1 MEPSSHSPFAPAP
14 PASGLG
20 AALGWPGCLLLLLT
34 GCAVGPSFERD
45 RLPQPPAAVQ
55 SGAAPAATGS
65 APGPLGAAQAFQPG
79 LPVPERWWT
88 GFGCPE
94 LDGRVEQALAHS
106 PGLAAARAALLQ
118 AQETLRAANG
128 GRLPGVD
135 LQAGVTRQN
144 SNPSG
149 GTVSPYTV
157 FNASVNVSYTL
168 DLFGGVRRG
177 IEFQQSLADQQRWL
191 LQGASLALAA
201 NVTTASIQEAALGAQ
216 LQAAEAVLAL
226 FQEQADLTARQVE
239 LGAKGPADLLAAQ
252 ASVAAAR
259 AALPGL
265 RQQLQAVRT
274 QIAIYLGRF
283 PSEAA
288 LAGLALED
296 FSLPRELPVTLPSAL
311 VRQRPDI
318 LAAEARV
325 QGATAQAGLAAANLF
340 PSLTLGGSYGPQA
353 TSARDL
359 FDGNAMVWSA
369 GLNLL
374 QPVFHGGSLR
384 AQRRAADAGLD
395 QAVAEYR
402 TTLLNAFGNVADV
415 LDALRFDA
423 ESLQAQVQAEQAAA
437 SSLELART
445 RYRLGAAS
453 HLQLLDATRSWQQ
466 ARAGLIQ
473 AQAAR
478 LADTTALY
486 AALGGGWTSL
496 TR

>member
-1 MEPSSHSPFAPAP
+1 MEPSSHSLSAPGP
-14 PASGLG
+14 R
-20 AALGWPGCLLLLLT
+20 AALVWPGCLLLLT
-34 GCAVGPSFERD
+34 GCAVGPSFERS
-45 RLPQPPAAVQ
+45 RLPQPPAAP
-55 SGAAPAATGS
+55 SGATPATGS
-65 APGPLGAAQAFQPG
+65 APGPLGEAQDFHAG

-88 GFGCPE
+88 SFGCPE
-94 LDGRVEQALAHS
+94 LDGRVEQALARS
-106 PGLAAARAALLQ
+106 PGLEAARAALLR
-118 AQETLRAANG
+118 AQENLRAANG

-135 LQAGVTRQN
+135 LQAGVARQN
-144 SNPSG
+144 SSASG

-157 FNASVNVSYTL
+157 FNASVSVSYTL

-191 LQGASLALAA
+191 LRGASLALAA
-201 NVTTASIQEAALGAQ
+201 NVTTASIQEAALDAQ
-216 LQAAEAVLAL
+216 LQAAGAVLEL
-226 FQEQADLTARQVE
+226 YQEQADLTARQVE

-265 RQQLQAVRT
+265 RQQLQAVRN
-274 QIAIYLGRF
+274 QVAIYLGRF
-283 PSEAA
+283 PAEAV
-288 LAGLALED
+288 LAGLTLEA
-296 FSLPRELPVTLPSAL
+296 FSLPRDLPASLPSEL

-340 PSLTLGGSYGPQA
+340 PSLTLGGAYGPQA
-353 TSARDL
+353 TRAGDL

-374 QPVFHGGSLR
+374 QPVFHGGSLQ
-384 AQRRAADAGLD
+384 AQRRAADAGLA

-402 TTLLNAFGNVADV
+402 STLLAAFGNVADV

-423 ESLQAQVQAEQAAA
+423 ESLQARVQAERAAA
-437 SSLELART
+437 GSLELART

-453 HLQLLDATRSWQQ
+453 HLQLLDATRAWQQ

>member
-1 MEPSSHSPFAPAP
+1 MEPSSLPPLAPVPLAGRRIP
-14 PASGLG
+14 
-20 AALGWPGCLLLLLT
+20 ALGCLALLLT
-34 GCAVGPSFERD
+34 GCAVGPSFERS
-45 RLPQPPAAVQ
+45 RLPQPPAPA
-55 SGAAPAATGS
+55 GAPAATGS
-65 APGPLGAAQAFQPG
+65 APGPLGEAQSFQPG

-94 LDGRVEQALAHS
+94 LDARVDQALARN
-106 PGLAAARAALLQ
+106 PGLEAARAALLR
-118 AQETLRAANG
+118 AQENLRAANG

-135 LQAGVTRQN
+135 LLAGVTREN
-144 SNPSG
+144 SSASG
-149 GTVSPYTV
+149 GTVSPYTLY
-157 FNASVNVSYTL
+157 NASVNVSYTL

-177 IEFQQSLADQQRWL
+177 IEYQQSLAGQQRWL

-201 NVTTASIQEAALGAQ
+201 NVATASIREAALGAQ

-226 FQEQADLTARQVE
+226 FEEQEDLTARQVE

-252 ASVAAAR
+252 AGTAAAR

-265 RQQLQAVRT
+265 RQQLQAVRN
-274 QIAIYLGRF
+274 QVAVYLGRF
-283 PSEAA
+283 PAE
-288 LAGLALED
+288 AGLAELRLEA
-296 FSLPRELPVTLPSAL
+296 FSLPRELPATLPSAL

-353 TSARDL
+353 TRAADL

-384 AQRRAADAGLD
+384 AQKRAADAGLD
-395 QAVAEYR
+395 QAVADYR
-402 TTLLNAFGNVADV
+402 ATLLNAFGNVADV
-415 LDALRFDA
+415 LAALRFDA
-423 ESLQAQVQAEQAAA
+423 EGLQAQVQAEQAAA
-437 SSLELART
+437 RSLELART